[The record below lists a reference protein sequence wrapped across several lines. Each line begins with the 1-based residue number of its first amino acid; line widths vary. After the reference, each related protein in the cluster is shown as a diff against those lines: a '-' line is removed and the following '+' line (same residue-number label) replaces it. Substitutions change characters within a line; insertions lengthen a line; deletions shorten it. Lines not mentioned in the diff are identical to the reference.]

1 MGRSERGIGF
11 AGSEDDIKGLI
22 ILPSAEIDVP
32 GKSIGLYRNR
42 VQTPCQFDLL
52 DAFVKLPAVR
62 QYNAEQRVGPRITR
76 AGGDGL
82 AEVFLR
88 FRRVPVVARNY
99 AEHHQRLRLRP
110 GDIQRLA

>member
-11 AGSEDDIKGLI
+11 AGSTDDTKGFI
-22 ILPSAEIDVP
+22 ILSSAEIDVP

-52 DAFVKLPAVR
+52 DAFVELPAVR
-62 QYNAEQRVGPRITR
+62 QHNAKQRVGPGITR

-88 FRRVPVVARNY
+88 FRWVPVRVRNY
-99 AEHHQRLRLRP
+99 AQHH
-110 GDIQRLA
+110 

>member
-11 AGSEDDIKGLI
+11 AGSADDTKGFI
-22 ILPSAEIDVP
+22 ILSSAEIDVP

-42 VQTPCQFDLL
+42 VQPPCQFDLL

-62 QYNAEQRVGPRITR
+62 QYNSEQRVGPRIAR

-82 AEVFLR
+82 PEVFLR
-88 FRRVPVVARNY
+88 FRWVPVRYRNC
-99 AEHHQRLRLRP
+99 AE
-110 GDIQRLA
+110 